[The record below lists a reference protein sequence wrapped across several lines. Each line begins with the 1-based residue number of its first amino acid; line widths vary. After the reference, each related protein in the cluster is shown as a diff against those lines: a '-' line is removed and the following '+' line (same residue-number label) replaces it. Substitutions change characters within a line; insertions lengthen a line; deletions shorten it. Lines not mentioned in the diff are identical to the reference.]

1 MHTTPSHLEGRLD
14 NNYTGINTCIL
25 LLLLYLPASV
35 HEQNKLTLLGAEAG
49 DQNEHTT
56 VMPCFQ
62 TAACVWSLVSC
73 QTIWLAMLLK
83 DIFFLAT
90 GDVTNKLSNFPEIIC
105 NTHRLQQNIPPPP
118 PPVPS
123 PYGQSTHAYTEEK
136 KREKKKKRIFKKSS

>member
-14 NNYTGINTCIL
+14 NNYTGINTCILL

-105 NTHRLQQNIPPPP
+105 NTHRLQQNIPPHPP
-118 PPVPS
+118 HRMANPR
-123 PYGQSTHAYTEEK
+123 THTQKKK
-136 KREKKKKRIFKKSS
+136 KREKKERDFLKNPAD